1 MGASGN
7 QGEDYTI
14 DQSCLFDGSS
24 AYLSRTPASASNRI
38 LWTQSVWVKRC
49 YLDAFGGAAAI
60 RYQFLLNTNNSPNDG
75 SYFYASDT
83 FEWLHSGS
91 QLRETDQ
98 SLRDVAAWYHLV
110 WTFDSNQASE
120 PNRSKL
126 WINGAEVT
134 DYNKEADIDED
145 ETMEI
150 NNTILHA
157 IGRNEWDDNNYF
169 NGYMADYILIDGAAL
184 TADSFGETNSTTGQW
199 VPIDPS
205 GLTFGTNG
213 FWLDFSDS
221 SALGTDVSRVT
232 TSTAMTSSMW
242 GRDTGDFTFSGDD
255 IASSASDK
263 VIWGPS
269 FSGDFEVTMDVVA
282 QGSFIPGFVILADD
296 MSSNYLTSSGRTAW
310 YWKGDGTDPGIYSNN
325 GGTTVRR
332 QATSDD
338 DLDGVTLKI
347 TRTSGTFKWYKD
359 GSLYFTDT
367 SVTHTGPVKFVIQTT
382 GGGNAVDVNNITFV
396 LGYGNNWSTSGLAAA
411 DQVTDSP
418 TNNVSTLNPLGMTTS
433 MVLSEGNLVA
443 TPSSTN
449 YRWVASTIGIP
460 PTGKW
465 VFEAVRTAGSTGAY
479 IGIGDAVAAS
489 GVDVGTGVWY
499 CVNVD
504 TGNIEKRT
512 GGSNTTVQTGS
523 GDLGSS
529 VIRVEYNADDDEI
542 QFFDDGSSMYDAAT
556 AGLSPENDNLFFLL
570 GPYATYSNAITATF
584 NEDDFAGTPT
594 SGFKGLSTSNLSSP
608 TIADPTKYFEAVLYT
623 GSGSEKAITSL
634 EFSPDFVWLKNRET
648 TDDHNLID
656 TVRGATKEINADTEV
671 AETTVAEGLKS
682 FDSNGFTLGTD
693 LEYNTDTETYVS
705 WNWLESVTAGFD
717 IVGWTGDGETSKTLS
732 HNLGVVPDVMMVK
745 NRSAANDWRNFHS
758 QMASDPETD
767 HMVLATALGI
777 ADDGYGASSWNDTM
791 PTSSVFYV
799 GDSGSVNTDTENYI
813 AYLWAN
819 VEGFSKFG
827 SYIGNGS
834 GDGPFVWCGLRP
846 SFVMTKR
853 TNAAGDWKIWDN
865 KRTTYNVITTSLAA
879 NTTAADNTGS
889 AQSIA
894 FLSNGFKIK
903 GTDTETN
910 GDGSLYIF
918 MAFAET
924 PFKTANAR

>member
-14 DQSCLFDGSS
+14 DQSCRFDGSS
-24 AYLSRTPASASNRI
+24 SYLSRTPASASNRI

-382 GGGNAVDVNNITFV
+382 GGGNTVISHFMAGLTVGKLYRFSAYVKQGTQAGAGNNGSFQFRNEEDQTSVSYFCRVRSGQNNFSINPTFV
-396 LGYGNNWSTSGLAAA
+396 SGSQNELRQKSMKGN
-411 DQVTDSP
+411 P
-418 TNNVSTLNPLGMTTS
+418 NV
-433 MVLSEGNLVA
+433 
-443 TPSSTN
+443 
-449 YRWVASTIGIP
+449 
-460 PTGKW
+460 
-465 VFEAVRTAGSTGAY
+465 Y
-479 IGIGDAVAAS
+479 I
-489 GVDVGTGVWY
+489 TGV
-499 CVNVD
+499 
-504 TGNIEKRT
+504 E
-512 GGSNTTVQTGS
+512 
-523 GDLGSS
+523 
-529 VIRVEYNADDDEI
+529 
-542 QFFDDGSSMYDAAT
+542 
-556 AGLSPENDNLFFLL
+556 
-570 GPYATYSNAITATF
+570 
-584 NEDDFAGTPT
+584 
-594 SGFKGLSTSNLSSP
+594 
-608 TIADPTKYFEAVLYT
+608 LY
-623 GSGSEKAITSL
+623 
-634 EFSPDFVWLKNRET
+634 
-648 TDDHNLID
+648 
-656 TVRGATKEINADTEV
+656 
-671 AETTVAEGLKS
+671 
-682 FDSNGFTLGTD
+682 
-693 LEYNTDTETYVS
+693 
-705 WNWLESVTAGFD
+705 
-717 IVGWTGDGETSKTLS
+717 
-732 HNLGVVPDVMMVK
+732 
-745 NRSAANDWRNFHS
+745 
-758 QMASDPETD
+758 
-767 HMVLATALGI
+767 
-777 ADDGYGASSWNDTM
+777 
-791 PTSSVFYV
+791 
-799 GDSGSVNTDTENYI
+799 
-813 AYLWAN
+813 
-819 VEGFSKFG
+819 
-827 SYIGNGS
+827 NGS
-834 GDGPFVWCGLRP
+834 GEV
-846 SFVMTKR
+846 V
-853 TNAAGDWKIWDN
+853 A
-865 KRTTYNVITTSLAA
+865 
-879 NTTAADNTGS
+879 TGK
-889 AQSIA
+889 
-894 FLSNGFKIK
+894 LSKPLKKNFSSEATIK
-903 GTDTETN
+903 VKLT
-910 GDGSLYIF
+910 F
-918 MAFAET
+918 
-924 PFKTANAR
+924 